1 MSYHRNVFINCPFD
15 DEYYPLLKAL
25 LFTTIFCRLDPK
37 ISETKDGGDVR
48 VQQIQDL
55 IEGSKYSIH
64 DLSRILPKE
73 KGDLPRF
80 NMPYELGLDLG
91 CRRFMLDD
99 KKCLILEEE
108 KYRYKIVISDISGQD
123 ISAHENDPRQL
134 VKEVRDWLYIVKGG
148 RKPLAYTIIWDL
160 YNEFLFDLDTDMRAE
175 QMDPDQMWEIPFS
188 ELITFMKDW
197 IKNKLRK

>member
-64 DLSRILPKE
+64 DLSRILPK
-73 KGDLPRF
+73 KKVIYHDLI
-80 NMPYELGLDLG
+80 
-91 CRRFMLDD
+91 
-99 KKCLILEEE
+99 CLM
-108 KYRYKIVISDISGQD
+108 
-123 ISAHENDPRQL
+123 N
-134 VKEVRDWLYIVKGG
+134 
-148 RKPLAYTIIWDL
+148 
-160 YNEFLFDLDTDMRAE
+160 
-175 QMDPDQMWEIPFS
+175 
-188 ELITFMKDW
+188 
-197 IKNKLRK
+197 